1 MIASWFVDD
10 LTLPRR
16 NALAIHEI
24 TAIGSS
30 SIEKAHQFA
39 QKHLVGKGHNPACY
53 GSYAGVYESKDVDI
67 VYIATPHAFHKQ
79 NCLDAIAA
87 GKHTL
92 CEKPMALNATE
103 ATEMIAAARQK
114 GLFLMEGL
122 WTRFLPIVKTLQKL
136 LHEER
141 VIGSVQ
147 RVFCDFGL
155 DMPLTNL
162 PTSSRLKDPALG
174 AGSLLDIG
182 IYSITWGLLCLEAPG
197 KNGGE
202 KIMPEILSAQTLS
215 DGIDVTSSI
224 VLFYPS
230 GQHGILTSTTLHKT
244 DDMFCRIEGNGG
256 VILISGAT
264 ASMPSTLTVI
274 RKGEDAGN
282 DMGDG
287 KVKHPSQP
295 SAPKK
300 EVFNFVE
307 ESGQKG
313 FCYEADAVALDIANG
328 KTQSEIMHLNE
339 SLRVLEIMDKV
350 RKQGGSFLRDT
361 V

>member
-10 LTLPRR
+10 LTLPRS

-24 TAIGSS
+24 TAIGSF
-30 SIEKAHQFA
+30 SIEKAQLFA

-87 GKHTL
+87 GKHTV
-92 CEKPMALNATE
+92 CEKSMALNAME
-103 ATEMIAAARQK
+103 AKEMI
-114 GLFLMEGL
+114 
-122 WTRFLPIVKTLQKL
+122 V
-136 LHEER
+136 
-141 VIGSVQ
+141 SVQ

-155 DMPLTNL
+155 DMPLASL

-197 KNGGE
+197 KNRGE
-202 KIMPEILSAQTLS
+202 KIMPEIHSVQTLS

-224 VLFYPS
+224 LLFYPS

-244 DDMFCRIEGNGG
+244 DDVFCRIEGNGG
-256 VILISGAT
+256 VILINGAT

-295 SAPKK
+295 STLKK

-307 ESGQKG
+307 ERGQKG

-328 KTQSEIMHLNE
+328 ESEIMHLNE

-350 RKQGGSFLRDT
+350 RKQGGGSFLQDT
-361 V
+361 A